1 MYLDTCIIYRPEKK
15 LKEKLVVAIE
25 VSVTVKTKNTF
36 KYQIST
42 NSKSFGQIRC
52 FLFCLIV
59 WIGVSSQKHHPL
71 FFGQAPLKSAD
82 CPSPPF

>member
-1 MYLDTCIIYRPEKK
+1 M
-15 LKEKLVVAIE
+15 VAIE

-52 FLFCLIV
+52 FLFCPPPPYLKNTTL
-59 WIGVSSQKHHPL
+59 SL
-71 FFGQAPLKSAD
+71 FGQAPLKSAHS
-82 CPSPPF
+82 PSPPFEAILPYI